1 LTAVSVFSNSATDAD
16 ALSTACFVLGY
27 EKAVKLLAELP
38 DTEALFIFEDNSV
51 RATGDLEKNIVILNS
66 AFRFADTN
74 KNVPVK

>member
-1 LTAVSVFSNSATDAD
+1 M
-16 ALSTACFVLGY
+16 LGY

-38 DTEALFIFEDNSV
+38 DTEALFIFDDNSV
-51 RATGDLEKNIVILNS
+51 RTTGDLEKNIVILNS